1 MCEDVLSSNCGA
13 VDPTYRAVDPV
24 YTMSVYVN
32 FVVPRDGRAM
42 EVGRVNVTLKV
53 FDPVKTLENLR
64 RAQAKLKAEKAAR
77 STIIIKELKDEP
89 KQVAQ
94 LRGKGS
100 LVCKAVTLTGAPC
113 KSRAS
118 CGAYCKRHFF
128 VSKE

>member
-1 MCEDVLSSNCGA
+1 MFESVPGPECFALN
-13 VDPTYRAVDPV
+13 PIK
-24 YTMSVYVN
+24 MSIHVK

-42 EVGRVNVTLKV
+42 EVGCVNVTLKV
-53 FDPVKTLENLR
+53 FDPTKTLEKLR
-64 RAQAKLKAEKAAR
+64 QTQANLKAEKAAR

-89 KQVAQ
+89 KQAVQ

-100 LVCKAVTLTGAPC
+100 LICKAVTLSGAPC

-118 CGAYCKRHFF
+118 CGAYCKRHYF